1 MSIAQQVTVG
11 LAKLGL
17 ALKTQAQSGATKLGL
32 SPTQGEILA
41 LLGGRAE
48 PLRLSAVAEALGVKA
63 GTASEA
69 VRALVQKGF
78 VQKGRAKDDARA
90 AAISLTASG
99 AKAAAEV
106 QDWPD
111 FLLEAV
117 DALSAQEQQVFLS
130 GAMKMIKRLQDEGRI
145 PLARMCTGC
154 RFFSADAHPKEAKP
168 HHCEFVDAPL
178 GPGDA
183 RLDCGDFSPAP
194 QGVADENFRLFILK

>member
-11 LAKLGL
+11 LAKLGM
-17 ALKTQAQSGATKLGL
+17 ALKTQAQSGATQLGL

-41 LLGGRAE
+41 LLGGREA
-48 PLRLSAVAEALGVKA
+48 PLRLSTVAEALGVKA
-63 GTASEA
+63 ATASEA
-69 VRALVQKGF
+69 VRTLVKKGLVQKG
-78 VQKGRAKDDARA
+78 KAKDDARA

-99 AKAAAEV
+99 MKAAAEV

-117 DALSAQEQQVFLS
+117 DALSVQEQQVFLR
-130 GAMKMIKRLQDEGRI
+130 GAIKMIKQLQDQGRI

-154 RFFSADAHPKEAKP
+154 QFFSPDAHPEALKP
-168 HHCEFVDAPL
+168 HHCQFVDAPL

-183 RLDCGDFSPAP
+183 RLDCGDFSPAKP
-194 QGVADENFRLFILK
+194 DIAEANFRLFVLR